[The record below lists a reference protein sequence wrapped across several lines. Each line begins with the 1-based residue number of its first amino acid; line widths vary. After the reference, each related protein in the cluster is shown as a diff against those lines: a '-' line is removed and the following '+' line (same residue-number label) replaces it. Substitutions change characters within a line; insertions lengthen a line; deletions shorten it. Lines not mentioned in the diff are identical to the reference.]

1 MTNSKISFAASL
13 KSADTEEWI
22 DIVFYRPIGYL
33 VSILAFKLKITPNQ
47 ITVLSIF
54 LGIFSGLFF
63 FFPTTVGTVL
73 GILFLVLANV
83 MDSADGQLARMTQQT
98 SAIGRWLDGAAG
110 DFWFISIYLALGIRM
125 SLDGYTL
132 WIWPFLALTG
142 YCHTKQAA
150 LADYYRTF
158 HLMFLK
164 NKKENEFQ
172 QSVVLKE
179 KFHLKTWRNDFFAKF
194 ALMTYLN
201 YTTGQ
206 EQMTP
211 KLQQFYTLLRKQQGD
226 DIDQQLRDDFRKKSL
241 PLMKYTNIL
250 SFNTRSIVLFVA
262 VAIDFPLGYFLFE
275 ITVLNLLFI
284 YMRSRHERICVHFY
298 QKMFRIEA

>member
-1 MTNSKISFAASL
+1 MTGNRISLSASL

-22 DIVFYRPIGYL
+22 DIVFYRPIGYV
-33 VSILAFKLKITPNQ
+33 VSLAAHRIKVTPNQ
-47 ITVLSIF
+47 ITILSIF
-54 LGIFSGLFF
+54 LGVFSGIAFY
-63 FFPTTVGTVL
+63 FPTIEGTVW
-73 GILFLVLANV
+73 GILFLIAANV
-83 MDSADGQLARMTQQT
+83 MDSADGQLARMTKQT

-125 SLDGYTL
+125 NMDGYPW
-132 WIWPFLALTG
+132 WIWIFLAATG

-172 QSVVLKE
+172 QSEFLREQFESKN
-179 KFHLKTWRNDFFAKF
+179 WRKDFFPKF

-201 YTTGQ
+201 YTVGQ
-206 EQMTP
+206 ERMTP
-211 KLQQFYTLLRKQQGD
+211 RLQEFYSLLRKQQGD
-226 DIDQQLRDDFRKKSL
+226 DIDESLRAEFRQLSK

-250 SFNTRSIVLFVA
+250 SFNTRAIVLFIA
-262 VAIDFPLGYFLFE
+262 VIVHQPIIYFLFE
-275 ITVLNLLFI
+275 ITLLNLLLA
-284 YMRSRHERICVHFY
+284 YMWWRHEQICQHFY
-298 QKMFRIEA
+298 SKLFRYEV